1 MMEAAALQHCTRL
14 QAGDRSQ
21 NPRLGS
27 HLLRTR
33 PGLGG
38 LGATLSRLLQLL
50 HRDTLDSASA
60 WYFSPAILSFTQWLG
75 AGEASSEMRP
85 LVKQLWICH
94 IIAGLNAHSCELSC
108 SVTLQHCSTAAL
120 SANTASP
127 KYTPK
132 VCQANLY
139 QLDNNPSGGGHF
151 CSAACWAPA
160 CCRIMQN
167 CLKLQVIHHGATTAA
182 PPACNYCRP
191 LQAAAHR
198 PPLSA
203 IFAIAGKTAVA
214 VLQCCSAAVISVYVA
229 HSQLQSLMCPVAADI
244 SCHHHHS
251 ASQIFRKIS
260 QYSEKAPSRAPC

>member
-1 MMEAAALQHCTRL
+1 M
-14 QAGDRSQ
+14 
-21 NPRLGS
+21 
-27 HLLRTR
+27 
-33 PGLGG
+33 
-38 LGATLSRLLQLL
+38 SR
-50 HRDTLDSASA
+50 
-60 WYFSPAILSFTQWLG
+60 
-75 AGEASSEMRP
+75 
-85 LVKQLWICH
+85 
-94 IIAGLNAHSCELSC
+94 
-108 SVTLQHCSTAAL
+108 CSTAAL

-214 VLQCCSAAVISVYVA
+214 VLQCSSYQCLCCTLAAAVTHVPGGCR
-229 HSQLQSLMCPVAADI
+229 HQLSPVKSFQRYFAKF
-244 SCHHHHS
+244 HNVPKRPLQHGLLVEKKHKL
-251 ASQIFRKIS
+251 ASHLL
-260 QYSEKAPSRAPC
+260 RAFCK

>member
-1 MMEAAALQHCTRL
+1 M
-14 QAGDRSQ
+14 
-21 NPRLGS
+21 
-27 HLLRTR
+27 
-33 PGLGG
+33 
-38 LGATLSRLLQLL
+38 
-50 HRDTLDSASA
+50 
-60 WYFSPAILSFTQWLG
+60 
-75 AGEASSEMRP
+75 
-85 LVKQLWICH
+85 WICH

-244 SCHHHHS
+244 SCHQLR
-251 ASQIFRKIS
+251 AFNDILQNFTMFRKGPYNTGS
-260 QYSEKAPSRAPC
+260 L